1 VAPAALDPKPA
12 QQHPIVLLPNTA
24 ATLPAAGFVLGLLG
38 LALVVHGLR
47 RVRSAA
53 AQLDRQGAALGRL
66 AALLAAEAQRRAR
79 MKQEDG

>member
-1 VAPAALDPKPA
+1 MR
-12 QQHPIVLLPNTA
+12 LPNTV
-24 ATLPAAGFVLGLLG
+24 ATLPAAGFMVGLLG

-66 AALLAAEAQRRAR
+66 ATLLDAEARRAKMQR
-79 MKQEDG
+79 EEG